1 MNGQTVSKNPCKQG
15 NSHHHQHELIWNY
28 DGSMINS
35 AKDVEFLALNIH
47 DLTTFGEKKRHF
59 ILNTS
64 QKLTKQYKKW
74 AHVKALAFHNVDNIN
89 QGSV

>member
-28 DGSMINS
+28 DGGMINS

-47 DLTTFGEKKRHF
+47 DLATFGEKKKTVYSEH
-59 ILNTS
+59 ITKIEQTIQKMSTCKGTGIS
-64 QKLTKQYKKW
+64 QCR
-74 AHVKALAFHNVDNIN
+74 
-89 QGSV
+89 